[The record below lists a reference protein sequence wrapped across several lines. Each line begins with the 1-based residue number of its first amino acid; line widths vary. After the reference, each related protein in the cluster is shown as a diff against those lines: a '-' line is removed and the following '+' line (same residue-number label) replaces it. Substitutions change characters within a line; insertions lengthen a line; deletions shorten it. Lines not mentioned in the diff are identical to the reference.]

1 MHTKRYHCLSTRLC
15 VNKGSLYPEDGEKTY
30 GWMEVQGEKINKGL
44 VNICWHRSHLLP
56 KPIISEGKWPDW
68 VHRNCA
74 GDRFSDRLTSLLV
87 FQAWDDARM
96 GGEEAGKR
104 FCEHKRL
111 SMAMLKNDLESNSPA
126 ERVYPSVCCH
136 KEKRKILNTEGHDAL
151 HKSSVSCPFST
162 QNIKIKLK
170 MPHSVAACIPVVHAA
185 MEALTVEVTKDLGI
199 I

>member
-1 MHTKRYHCLSTRLC
+1 MHAKRCHCLSTRLC

-30 GWMEVQGEKINKGL
+30 GWMGGQGEKINKGL
-44 VNICWHRSHLLP
+44 VNICCHRSHLLP
-56 KPIISEGKWPDW
+56 KPIISEGKCLDC

-74 GDRFSDRLTSLLV
+74 GNRFSDRLTSLLV

-126 ERVYPSVCCH
+126 KRVYLTVCCH
-136 KEKRKILNTEGHDAL
+136 KEKRKILNTEGHNAL
-151 HKSSVSCPFST
+151 HKSSVSCRFST
-162 QNIKIKLK
+162 QNIKFEHEPSLPKQ
-170 MPHSVAACIPVVHAA
+170 
-185 MEALTVEVTKDLGI
+185 
-199 I
+199 